1 MVTLKNRV
9 FSYSQGMGTGD
20 YFNWEML
27 YNPSGTGYMQL
38 LEPVEKE
45 MFAITAPVLEQW
57 RRDGRINL
65 KQQKQLYGQADAL
78 INAKYA
84 ELFGL

>member
-27 YNPSGTGYMQL
+27 YNSSGTGYMQL

-65 KQQKQLYGQADAL
+65 KQQKQLYGQADAF